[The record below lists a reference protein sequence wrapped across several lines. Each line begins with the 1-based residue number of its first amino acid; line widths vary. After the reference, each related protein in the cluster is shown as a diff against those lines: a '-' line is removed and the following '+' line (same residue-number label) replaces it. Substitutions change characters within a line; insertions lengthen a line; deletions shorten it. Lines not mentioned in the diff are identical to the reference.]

1 MYLGGVIGP
10 IERDYIS
17 ILAGLA
23 VCDELFS
30 GSAGE
35 FLISSALA
43 GFDRGAIEIAYL
55 QCQ

>member
-1 MYLGGVIGP
+1 VYLGGGVGP
-10 IERDYIS
+10 IERDYII
-17 ILAGLA
+17 ILASLA

-35 FLISSALA
+35 FLILSALEI
-43 GFDRGAIEIAYL
+43 FDRGAIGIAYL